1 MYNVKSRHTRH
12 RYNTIKL
19 LLSNE
24 IISIDYVKSKKNITN
39 LLTKCLSIEL
49 VYNSFREMSL
59 KPLKY
64 ERV

>member
-24 IISIDYVKSKKNITN
+24 IISINYVKSKKNITN

-49 VYNSFREMSL
+49 VYNSSREMSL